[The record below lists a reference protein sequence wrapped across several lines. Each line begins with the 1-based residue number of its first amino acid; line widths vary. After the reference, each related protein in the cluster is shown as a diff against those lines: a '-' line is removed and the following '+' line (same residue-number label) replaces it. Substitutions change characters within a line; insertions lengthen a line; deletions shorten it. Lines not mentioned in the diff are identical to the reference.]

1 MSNNLLYCDSQ
12 YNKNADI
19 ITDVSISAEVY
30 INTNMEYKPCYLSQL
45 SVHMHKINAIS
56 IFQTL

>member
-30 INTNMEYKPCYLSQL
+30 INTNMELKTCY
-45 SVHMHKINAIS
+45 APIS
-56 IFQTL
+56 ISSHA